1 MREVQRRPMTVY
13 APVMGIIW
21 RTVESYGLN
30 PRRFIKADVYHP
42 GMDPGLSDRM
52 SFQSHDRIFSKV
64 VESIDD
70 PALGLR
76 FAEHFHPSQ
85 LGAFGFAWMASSS
98 ILTALKRSQRFSRM
112 LNESIKLDLE
122 ENANELVLTWH
133 MFAHTATPDVRADYQ
148 LGCTLVMCRANLGNN
163 FRPSH
168 VSLRR
173 QAPVDK
179 SPWEEFF
186 GVGVHFGQ
194 DANAITISR
203 KDAIRPLLGQNK
215 MLVALHEDVLNR
227 QISDLKRSDVLGRAK
242 VELIDQLPS
251 GDVTIE
257 TIASALNMSKRTLH
271 RRLLDEGLSFRSR
284 LQDVRKK
291 LVTRYVG
298 EPRYSVTEIAFLL
311 GYSDSSAFSRAFKSW
326 FGMSLTQAR
335 EAGGI

>member
-1 MREVQRRPMTVY
+1 MTVY
-13 APVMGIIW
+13 APITGIIW

-30 PRRFIKADVYHP
+30 PRSFINTDVYHP

-52 SFQSHDRIFSKV
+52 SFKSHDRIFSRV

-76 FAEHFHPSQ
+76 FAEHFQPSQ
-85 LGAFGFAWMASSS
+85 LGALGFAWMASSS
-98 ILTALKRSQRFSRM
+98 ILTALKRAQRFSRM
-112 LNESIKLDLE
+112 INESIKLDLE

-133 MFAHTATPDVRADYQ
+133 MLTPSASPDVRADYQ
-148 LGCTLVMCRANLGNN
+148 LGSTMVMCRTILGNN
-163 FRPSH
+163 FKPSH

-173 QAPVDK
+173 KEPADK
-179 SPWEEFF
+179 SPWDEFF

-194 DANAITISR
+194 DANAIAISR
-203 KDAIRPLLGQNK
+203 KDVIRPLLGQSK
-215 MLVALHEDVLNR
+215 MLVALHEDIVNR

-251 GDVTIE
+251 GEVSIE
-257 TIASALNMSKRTLH
+257 TIAIALNMSKRTLH
-271 RRLLDEGLSFRSR
+271 RRLLDEGLSFRSL

-291 LVTRYVG
+291 LVARYIN

-335 EAGGI
+335 ESGGI